1 MSMRTGSGGTPALSR
16 LQAIAAA
23 AITGFTILVTISAIA
38 PDAAEAVTYRPVSEM
53 VFTGSTQLSDCNAWG
68 EAGHNSG
75 KWDFYHCVA
84 GTGSFA
90 GDTVGTG
97 YIITS

>member
-1 MSMRTGSGGTPALSR
+1 MSR

-23 AITGFTILVTISAIA
+23 AITGFMILVTISAIA
-38 PDAAEAVTYRPVSEM
+38 PDAAEAVAYRPVSEA
-53 VFTGSTQLSDCNAWG
+53 VFTGSTQLPDCDAWG
-68 EAGHNSG
+68 EAGRNAG

-84 GTGSFA
+84 GTGLFA